1 VEYPHQKRIKKKKTI
16 QKVPKDKKN
25 TESYYKTHNFLTP
38 VMRIHLKYIYKHF
51 GGSDKIFGL
60 NKLLDK
66 FEIGEKFSKKR
77 CSDS

>member
-1 VEYPHQKRIKKKKTI
+1 MEP
-16 QKVPKDKKN
+16 
-25 TESYYKTHNFLTP
+25 YYKTHNFLTP